1 MIAGHKKTGSIGRF
15 FGFREL
21 VATPVCCYVV
31 PEGDSTDPYYSWLA
45 GKLYIGGYRWGYMVV
60 IADDDFATLNV
71 LMSSKI

>member
-31 PEGDSTDPYYSWLA
+31 PEGDQKD
-45 GKLYIGGYRWGYMVV
+45 LYFNMATGCFFALGYMLGYTFLSAIRIV
-60 IADDDFATLNV
+60 T
-71 LMSSKI
+71 